1 MVYAEAAVQEVEAK
15 LANLN
20 EDLNRI
26 VDQLQQVFYMKS
38 QLKSQSNPVE
48 YLMPQTV
55 TDQFARANRAMT
67 EFERLLKE
75 LDLQKL
81 ETSQQL

>member
-1 MVYAEAAVQEVEAK
+1 MFQTDSNYLKLKDDMVYAEAAVQEVEAK

-55 TDQFARANRAMT
+55 TDQFARANRAV
-67 EFERLLKE
+67 R
-75 LDLQKL
+75 
-81 ETSQQL
+81 